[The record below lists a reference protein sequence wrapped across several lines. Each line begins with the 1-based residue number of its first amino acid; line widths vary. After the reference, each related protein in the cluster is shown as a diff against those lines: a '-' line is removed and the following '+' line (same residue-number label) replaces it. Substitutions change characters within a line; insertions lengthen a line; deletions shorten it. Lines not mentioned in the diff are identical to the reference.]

1 MVKLAKQQRKLSRK
15 KKFSSNWKKQQR
27 KIAKLH
33 HRIACI
39 RKDFLHKASTIISK
53 NHAVIIIE
61 DLKVS
66 NMSRSAKGTIEE
78 PGRNVKA
85 KSGLNKSILDQGWA
99 EFRRQLEYKQLWRGG
114 EVVTIHPSYTSQACS
129 ACGHVSSEN
138 RKTQSRFE
146 CVACG
151 FAENA
156 DLNAALNIEVAGQ
169 AISAFQV
176 NGATRPSAKGT
187 RRSYQ
192 HHGVSD
198 AVGIPR
204 PLGRGGCQ

>member
-1 MVKLAKQQRKLSRK
+1 
-15 KKFSSNWKKQQR
+15 
-27 KIAKLH
+27 
-33 HRIACI
+33 
-39 RKDFLHKASTIISK
+39 
-53 NHAVIIIE
+53 
-61 DLKVS
+61 
-66 NMSRSAKGTIEE
+66 
-78 PGRNVKA
+78 
-85 KSGLNKSILDQGWA
+85 
-99 EFRRQLEYKQLWRGG
+99 
-114 EVVTIHPSYTSQACS
+114 SQACS

-138 RKTQSRFE
+138 RKTQYRFE
-146 CVACG
+146 CVVCG

-204 PLGRGGCQ
+204 PLGRGGCQKGDRGSQCAYSVKSCCSEYCRYSGEVHWNRS